1 MKRSKKMFTVM
12 LALCVA
18 LSMAMASVT
27 ANAATKKPKKIYLKA
42 TSTTVDIKG
51 KVKVSVYKTKPSK
64 ASKSVKWKS
73 SNKKVA
79 TVSKSGYVTGK
90 KKGTVKITATSKKNK
105 RAKKTIKIKV
115 TNLKAKSVTMSKK
128 SAILF
133 PNDKTTLKATVKG
146 SAGFYNQGV
155 TWKSSNTSVATV
167 TSKGIVTAKK
177 AGKATITATEKGGSK
192 KATCAVTVSG
202 IKVDKANKSVSV
214 TATVNNTETKSI
226 HYVVTKNAGAS
237 KDNPY
242 FVTDATPAEL
252 NAALGK
258 ISAKAW
264 NTNPN
269 FKTDAKVAQ
278 AGNKTIDELAQSGI
292 GNKNYTKF
300 DINIQN
306 GNQTIKMV
314 ETLKGAKDNDNFSMI
329 YSNVAN
335 NHNAGSGCLTCNTS
349 CYAGVVTNEF
359 KTWAEPF
366 VPQNMPAK
374 GTTVTITYTA
384 QTDNYISA
392 KTLKDN
398 ADNYV
403 ILDARKAADFAE
415 GHIAGAV
422 SADMDGFVK
431 KSITE
436 AQSKAN
442 VKAVVDK
449 YGKNKKY
456 AVICYSGNRYAQAAS
471 AELRSLGV
479 SNDNIFTLGGDKAR
493 NSSEGGMKAWKA
505 AGYEVVA
512 YNYTDVD
519 AVKAAQSDENTVILD
534 ARKADDYKDAHIEGA
549 VSADVGY
556 YIDNKY
562 SSKDEADANVKT
574 VVDKYGKDKKYIVI
588 CYSGNRYA
596 KAATEVLVENG
607 VKVSNISILTGGM
620 GAWRSAGEAL
630 DHYNYTNAET
640 TFSKMKDSS
649 YVILDARKTDDA
661 SREGYIQRHIP
672 GAVSADVDGIA
683 SGNNKDAAAANVKA
697 AVDKY
702 GKDKKYIVICYSG
715 NKYAKAATGLLMN
728 NGIKNANIQTL
739 GGDDSQQSNAGGMKA
754 WKAKYPSYVV
764 AKHTSSKGINF
775 ANGITPEN
783 LKADVDG
790 KQVFTVMDVRAAKDY
805 NPETCIKGAVSTP
818 SGDAAAVMKAVNDN
832 PNGLYVLVCYS
843 GNAKA
848 DEARNT
854 MVKNGVDESRIIC
867 LQGGMGTWK

>member
-51 KVKVSVYKTKPSK
+51 KVKVSVKKVSPKK

-90 KKGTVKITATSKKNK
+90 KKGTVKITATSKKRK
-105 RAKKTIKIKV
+105 KVKKTIKIKV
-115 TNLKAKSVTMSKK
+115 KDLKAKSVTMSKT

-133 PNDKTTLKATVKG
+133 PNDKTALKATVKG
-146 SAGFYNQGV
+146 QAGFYNQGV

-167 TSKGIVTAKK
+167 DKKGNVTAKK

-214 TATVNNTETKSI
+214 TATVNNATEKSI
-226 HYVVTKNAGAS
+226 HYVVYKNGGAAKTS
-237 KDNPY
+237 Y

-264 NTNPN
+264 NT
-269 FKTDAKVAQ
+269 KSKIDTKKDKVAQ
-278 AGNKTIDELAQSGI
+278 AGNETIDKLAQSGV

-300 DINIQN
+300 DITIKN
-306 GNQTIKMV
+306 GNQDIKMV
-314 ETLKGAKDNDNFSMI
+314 DTLTGAKDNDNFSMI

-335 NHNAGSGCLTCNTS
+335 NVNVGSGCLTCNTS

-392 KTLKDN
+392 KTLKDD
-398 ADNYV
+398 AANYV
-403 ILDARKAADFAE
+403 IMDARKAADFAT
-415 GHIAGAV
+415 GHIEDAV
-422 SADMDGFVK
+422 SADMDGFVG

-493 NSSEGGMKAWKA
+493 KSANGGMKAWKA
-505 AGYEVVA
+505 AGYEVV
-512 YNYTDVD
+512 D
-519 AVKAAQSDENTVILD
+519 
-534 ARKADDYKDAHIEGA
+534 
-549 VSADVGY
+549 
-556 YIDNKY
+556 
-562 SSKDEADANVKT
+562 
-574 VVDKYGKDKKYIVI
+574 
-588 CYSGNRYA
+588 
-596 KAATEVLVENG
+596 
-607 VKVSNISILTGGM
+607 
-620 GAWRSAGEAL
+620 
-630 DHYNYTNAET
+630 YNYTNAET

-649 YVILDARKTDDA
+649 YVILDARKAADYDN
-661 SREGYIQRHIP
+661 GHIA
-672 GAVSADVDGIA
+672 GAVSADVDGIV
-683 SGNNKDAAAANVKA
+683 SGSNKDEADANVKA
-697 AVDKY
+697 VVDKH

-715 NKYAKAATGLLMN
+715 NRYAKAATGLLKN
-728 NGIKNANIQTL
+728 NGVENANIETL
-739 GGDDSQQSNAGGMKA
+739 GGDDSMRSNAGGMKA
-754 WKAKYPSYVV
+754 WNAKYPSYVV

-790 KQVFTVMDVRAAKDY
+790 QKVFTVMDVRAKDDFD
-805 NPETCIKGAVSTP
+805 KGHISNAVSAP
-818 SGDAAAVMKAVNDN
+818 SGDEAAVMKVVNDN
-832 PNGLYVLVCYS
+832 KNGLYVLVCYS

>member
-115 TNLKAKSVTMSKK
+115 TNLKAKYVKMSKT

-214 TATVNNTETKSI
+214 TATVNNADAKSM
-226 HYVVTKNAGAS
+226 HYVVYKNGGAAKTS
-237 KDNPY
+237 Y

-264 NTNPN
+264 NTNSN

-335 NHNAGSGCLTCNTS
+335 NHNVGSGCLTCNTS

-422 SADMDGFVK
+422 SADMDGFVG

-493 NSSEGGMKAWKA
+493 KSSEGGMKAWKA

-512 YNYTDVD
+512 YNYTDVNG
-519 AVKAAQSDENTVILD
+519 VKAAQSDDKTVILD
-534 ARKADDYKDAHIEGA
+534 ARKAADYKDAHIGGA
-549 VSADVGY
+549 VSADMDGY
-556 YIDNKY
+556 VSGTISKAESDNNIK
-562 SSKDEADANVKT
+562 S
-574 VVDKYGKDKKYIVI
+574 VVEQKGADKKYIII

-630 DHYNYTNAET
+630 DHYNYTNADT

-649 YVILDARKTDDA
+649 YVILDARKAADY
-661 SREGYIQRHIP
+661 EKGHIA
-672 GAVSADVDGIA
+672 GAVSADVDGIV
-683 SGNNKDAAAANVKA
+683 SGNSKDAAAANVKA

-715 NKYAKAATGLLMN
+715 NRYAKVATGLLMN

-754 WKAKYPSYVV
+754 WNAKYASYVV
-764 AKHTSSKGINF
+764 AKHTSSKGFNF

-790 KQVFTVMDVRAAKDY
+790 QKVFTVMDVRAKDDFD
-805 NPETCIKGAVSTP
+805 KGHISNAVSTP
-818 SGDAAAVMKAVNDN
+818 SGDEAAVMKAVNDN
-832 PNGLYVLVCYS
+832 KNGLYVLVCYS

-848 DEARNT
+848 NEARNT

>member
-90 KKGTVKITATSKKNK
+90 KKGTVKITATSKKRK
-105 RAKKTIKIKV
+105 KVKKTIKIKV

-214 TATVNNTETKSI
+214 TATVNNTETKSM

-237 KDNPY
+237 KGNPY

-252 NAALGK
+252 NVALGK

-264 NTNPN
+264 NTNSN

-398 ADNYV
+398 AANYV
-403 ILDARKAADFAE
+403 ILDARKAADFAT
-415 GHIAGAV
+415 GHIEDAV
-422 SADMDGFVK
+422 SADMDGFVD
-431 KSITE
+431 KSISE

-493 NSSEGGMKAWKA
+493 KSANGGMKAWKA
-505 AGYEVVA
+505 AGYEVV
-512 YNYTDVD
+512 D
-519 AVKAAQSDENTVILD
+519 
-534 ARKADDYKDAHIEGA
+534 
-549 VSADVGY
+549 
-556 YIDNKY
+556 
-562 SSKDEADANVKT
+562 
-574 VVDKYGKDKKYIVI
+574 
-588 CYSGNRYA
+588 
-596 KAATEVLVENG
+596 
-607 VKVSNISILTGGM
+607 
-620 GAWRSAGEAL
+620 
-630 DHYNYTNAET
+630 YNYTNAET

-649 YVILDARKTDDA
+649 YVILDARKVADY
-661 SREGYIQRHIP
+661 EKGHIA
-672 GAVSADVDGIA
+672 GAVSADVDGIF
-683 SGNNKDAAAANVKA
+683 SGNKDAAAANVEA

-702 GKDKKYIVICYSG
+702 GKDKKYIVICYTG
-715 NKYAKAATGLLMN
+715 NKYAKAATGLLKN
-728 NGIKNANIQTL
+728 NGVENANIETL
-739 GGDDSQQSNAGGMKA
+739 GGDDSMRSAAGGMKA
-754 WKAKYPSYVV
+754 WNAKYAGYVV
-764 AKHTSSKGINF
+764 AKHTSSEGINF
-775 ANGITPEN
+775 ANGITPEH

-790 KQVFTVMDVRAAKDY
+790 QKVFTVMDVRAKEDY
-805 NPETCIKGAVSTP
+805 DKGHISNAVSTP
-818 SGDAAAVMKAVNDN
+818 SGDGAAVMKAVNDN
-832 PNGLYVLVCYS
+832 KNGLYVLVCYS

-854 MVKNGVDESRIIC
+854 MVNKGVDESRIIC
-867 LQGGMGTWK
+867 LQGGMRTWK

>member
-115 TNLKAKSVTMSKK
+115 TNLKAKSVKMSKT
-128 SAILF
+128 SAVLF

-214 TATVNNTETKSI
+214 TATVNNADAKSM
-226 HYVVTKNAGAS
+226 HYVVYKNGGAAKTS
-237 KDNPY
+237 Y

-264 NTNPN
+264 DTQS
-269 FKTDAKVAQ
+269 KIDTKKDKVAQ
-278 AGNKTIDELAQSGI
+278 AGNKTIDELAQSGV

-300 DINIQN
+300 DITIKN
-306 GNQTIKMV
+306 GDQTIKMID
-314 ETLKGAKDNDNFSMI
+314 TLKGAKDNDNFSMI

-359 KTWAEPF
+359 KTWAAPF

-403 ILDARKAADFAE
+403 ILDARKAADYAE

-422 SADMDGFVK
+422 SADMDGFVG

-493 NSSEGGMKAWKA
+493 KSSDGGMKAWKA

-519 AVKAAQSDENTVILD
+519 GVKAAQSDENTVILD
-534 ARKADDYKDAHIEGA
+534 ARKADDYKDAHIGGA
-549 VSADVGY
+549 VSADMDGY
-556 YIDNKY
+556 VSGTISKADSDNNIK
-562 SSKDEADANVKT
+562 S
-574 VVDKYGKDKKYIVI
+574 VVEKKGADKKYVII

-607 VKVSNISILTGGM
+607 VKVSNISILKGGM

-630 DHYNYTNAET
+630 DHYNYTNADT

-649 YVILDARKTDDA
+649 YVILDARKAADYDN
-661 SREGYIQRHIP
+661 GHIA
-672 GAVSADVDGIA
+672 GAVSADVGYYIDNKY
-683 SGNNKDAAAANVKA
+683 SSKDAAAANVKA
-697 AVDKY
+697 VVDKY

-715 NKYAKAATGLLMN
+715 NRYAKVATGLLMN

-739 GGDDSQQSNAGGMKA
+739 GGDDSQQSAAGGMKA
-754 WKAKYPSYVV
+754 WNAKYAGYVV
-764 AKHTSSKGINF
+764 AKHTSSKGFNF

-790 KQVFTVMDVRAAKDY
+790 QKVFTVMDVRAKDDFD
-805 NPETCIKGAVSTP
+805 KGHISNAVSTP
-818 SGDAAAVMKAVNDN
+818 SGDEAAVMKAVNDN
-832 PNGLYVLVCYS
+832 KNGLYVLVCYS

-848 DEARNT
+848 NEARNT

>member
-90 KKGTVKITATSKKNK
+90 KKGTVKITATSKKRK
-105 RAKKTIKIKV
+105 KVKKTIKIKV

-214 TATVNNTETKSI
+214 TATVNNADAKSM
-226 HYVVTKNAGAS
+226 HYVVYKNGGAAKTS
-237 KDNPY
+237 Y

-269 FKTDAKVAQ
+269 FKKDAKVAQ

-292 GNKNYTKF
+292 GNKNYTKL

-306 GNQTIKMV
+306 GNKTIKMV
-314 ETLKGAKDNDNFSMI
+314 DTLTGAKDNDNFSMI

-422 SADMDGFVK
+422 SADMDGFVG

-493 NSSEGGMKAWKA
+493 KSSEGGMKAWKA

-534 ARKADDYKDAHIEGA
+534 ARKVADYKDAHIGGA
-549 VSADVGY
+549 VSADMDGY
-556 YIDNKY
+556 VSGTISKADSDNNIK
-562 SSKDEADANVKT
+562 S
-574 VVDKYGKDKKYIVI
+574 VVEQKGADKKYIII

-630 DHYNYTNAET
+630 DHYNYTNADT

-661 SREGYIQRHIP
+661 SRGGYIQGHIP
-672 GAVSADVDGIA
+672 GAVSADVDGIV

-715 NKYAKAATGLLMN
+715 NRYAKVATGLLMN

-754 WKAKYPSYVV
+754 WNAKYASYVV
-764 AKHTSSKGINF
+764 AKHTSSKGFNF

-790 KQVFTVMDVRAAKDY
+790 QKVFTVMDVRAKDDFD
-805 NPETCIKGAVSTP
+805 KGHISNAVSTP
-818 SGDAAAVMKAVNDN
+818 SGDEAAVMKAVNDN
-832 PNGLYVLVCYS
+832 KNGLYVLVCYS

-848 DEARNT
+848 NEARNT

>member
-105 RAKKTIKIKV
+105 KAKKTIKIKV

-167 TSKGIVTAKK
+167 NSKGSVTAKK

-214 TATVNNTETKSI
+214 TATVNNTETKSM

-292 GNKNYTKF
+292 GNKNYTKL
-300 DINIQN
+300 DITIKN
-306 GNQTIKMV
+306 GDQDIKMV
-314 ETLKGAKDNDNFSMI
+314 NTLTGAKDNDNFSMI

-415 GHIAGAV
+415 GHIDGAV
-422 SADMDGFVK
+422 SADMDGFVG

-493 NSSEGGMKAWKA
+493 KSSDGGMKAWKA
-505 AGYEVVA
+505 AGYEVVVA
-512 YNYTDVD
+512 YNYTDV
-519 AVKAAQSDENTVILD
+519 AGVKAAQSDTVILD

-596 KAATEVLVENG
+596 KAATEVLVKNG
-607 VKVSNISILTGGM
+607 VKVSDIAILTGGM

-630 DHYNYTNAET
+630 DHYNYTNADT

-649 YVILDARKTDDA
+649 YVILDARKAADYDD
-661 SREGYIQRHIP
+661 GHIA
-672 GAVSADVDGIA
+672 GAVSADVGYYIDNA
-683 SGNNKDAAAANVKA
+683 YSSKDAAAENVKA
-697 AVDKY
+697 VVDKY

-715 NKYAKAATGLLMN
+715 NRYAKVATGLLMN
-728 NGIKNANIQTL
+728 NGIKNANIETL
-739 GGDDSQQSNAGGMKA
+739 GGDDSKQSAAGGMKA
-754 WKAKYPSYVV
+754 WNAKYASYVV

-783 LKADVDG
+783 LKADVNG
-790 KQVFTVMDVRAAKDY
+790 QKVFTVMDVRAKDDFD
-805 NPETCIKGAVSTP
+805 KGHISNAVSAP
-818 SGDAAAVMKAVNDN
+818 SDDEAAIMKAVNDN
-832 PNGLYVLVCYS
+832 KNGLYVLVCYS

-848 DEARNT
+848 NEARNT
-854 MVKNGVDESRIIC
+854 MVNNGVDESRIIC

>member
-105 RAKKTIKIKV
+105 KAKKTIKIKV

-167 TSKGIVTAKK
+167 NSKGSVTAKK

-214 TATVNNTETKSI
+214 TATVNNATEKSM
-226 HYVVTKNAGAS
+226 HYVVYKNGGAAKTS
-237 KDNPY
+237 Y
-242 FVTDATPAEL
+242 FVTDATAAEL

-278 AGNKTIDELAQSGI
+278 AGDKTIDELAQSGI
-292 GNKNYTKF
+292 GNKNYTKL
-300 DINIQN
+300 DITIKN
-306 GNQTIKMV
+306 GDQDIKMV
-314 ETLKGAKDNDNFSMI
+314 KTLTGAKDNDNFSMI

-415 GHIAGAV
+415 EHIDGAV

-436 AQSKAN
+436 AQSKAK

-493 NSSEGGMKAWKA
+493 KSDNGGMKAWKT
-505 AGYEVVA
+505 AGYEVVVA
-512 YNYTDVD
+512 LNYTDV
-519 AVKAAQSDENTVILD
+519 AGVKAAQSDTVILD

-574 VVDKYGKDKKYIVI
+574 VVDKYGKDKKYIII

-596 KAATEVLVENG
+596 KAATEVLVKNG

-620 GAWRSAGEAL
+620 GEWRSAGEAL
-630 DHYNYTNAET
+630 DHYNYTNADT

-649 YVILDARKTDDA
+649 YVILDARKAADYDK
-661 SREGYIQRHIP
+661 GHIA
-672 GAVSADVDGIA
+672 GAVSADVGYYIDNKY
-683 SGNNKDAAAANVKA
+683 SSKDAAATNVKA
-697 AVDKY
+697 VVDKH

-715 NKYAKAATGLLMN
+715 NRYAKVATGLLMN
-728 NGIKNANIQTL
+728 YGIKNANIQTL
-739 GGDDSQQSNAGGMKA
+739 GGDDSQRSDAGGMTA
-754 WKAKYPSYVV
+754 WNAKYLSYVV
-764 AKHTSSKGINF
+764 AKHTSTGKFNF

-783 LKADVDG
+783 LKADVNG
-790 KQVFTVMDVRAAKDY
+790 QKVFTVMDVRAKADFDKDGIS
-805 NPETCIKGAVSTP
+805 NAVSTP
-818 SGDAAAVMKAVNDN
+818 SSDEAAVMKAVNDN
-832 PNGLYVLVCYS
+832 KNGLYVLVCYT

-848 DEARNT
+848 NEARNI

-867 LQGGMGTWK
+867 LQGGMKAWNN

>member
-90 KKGTVKITATSKKNK
+90 KKGTVKITATSKKRK
-105 RAKKTIKIKV
+105 KVRKTIKIKV

-214 TATVNNTETKSI
+214 TATVNNTETKSM

-574 VVDKYGKDKKYIVI
+574 AVDKYGKDKKYIVI

-620 GAWRSAGEAL
+620 DAWRSAGEAL

-715 NKYAKAATGLLMN
+715 DRYAKVATGLLMN

-739 GGDDSQQSNAGGMKA
+739 GGDDSQQSAAGGMKA
-754 WKAKYPSYVV
+754 WIAKYPSYVV
-764 AKHTSSKGINF
+764 AKHTSSKGFNF

-790 KQVFTVMDVRAAKDY
+790 QKVFTVMDVRAKDDFD
-805 NPETCIKGAVSTP
+805 KGHISNAVSTP
-818 SGDAAAVMKAVNDN
+818 SGDEAAVMKAVNDN
-832 PNGLYVLVCYS
+832 KNGLYVLVCYS

>member
-105 RAKKTIKIKV
+105 KAKKTIKIKV
-115 TNLKAKSVTMSKK
+115 TNLKAKYVKMSKT

-167 TSKGIVTAKK
+167 NSKGSVTAKK

-214 TATVNNTETKSI
+214 TATVNNATEKSM
-226 HYVVTKNAGAS
+226 HYVVYKNGGAAKTS
-237 KDNPY
+237 Y

-269 FKTDAKVAQ
+269 FKTNAKVAQ
-278 AGNKTIDELAQSGI
+278 AGDKTIDELAQSGV
-292 GNKNYTKF
+292 GNKNYTKL

-306 GNQTIKMV
+306 GNKTIKMV

-415 GHIAGAV
+415 GHIDGAV
-422 SADMDGFVK
+422 SADMDGFVN

-456 AVICYSGNRYAQAAS
+456 AVICYSGNRYAQAVS

-493 NSSEGGMKAWKA
+493 KSDNGGMKAWKA
-505 AGYEVVA
+505 AGYEVVVA
-512 YNYTDVD
+512 YNYTDV
-519 AVKAAQSDENTVILD
+519 AGVKAAQSDTVILD

-596 KAATEVLVENG
+596 KAATEVLVKNG
-607 VKVSNISILTGGM
+607 VKVSDIAILTGGM

-630 DHYNYTNAET
+630 DHYNYTNAAT
-640 TFSKMKDSS
+640 TFDKLKDSS
-649 YVILDARKTDDA
+649 YVILDARKMDDA
-661 SREGYIQRHIP
+661 SRGGYIQGHIP
-672 GAVSADVDGIA
+672 GAVSADVDGIV
-683 SGNNKDAAAANVKA
+683 SGNNKDAAATNVKA
-697 AVDKY
+697 VVDKY

-715 NKYAKAATGLLMN
+715 NRYAKVATGLLMN
-728 NGIKNANIQTL
+728 YGIKNANIQTL
-739 GGDDSQQSNAGGMKA
+739 GGDDSQQSAAGGMEA
-754 WKAKYPSYVV
+754 WNAKYQSYVV
-764 AKHTSSKGINF
+764 AKHTSSGNFNF

-783 LKADVDG
+783 LKTDVEG
-790 KQVFTVMDVRAAKDY
+790 QKVFTVMDVRAAKDY

-818 SGDAAAVMKAVNDN
+818 SNDEPAIKKAVNDN

-854 MVKNGVDESRIIC
+854 MLRNGVDESRIIC

>member
-90 KKGTVKITATSKKNK
+90 KKGTVKITATSKKKK
-105 RAKKTIKIKV
+105 RVKKTIKIKV

-214 TATVNNTETKSI
+214 TATVNNADAKSM
-226 HYVVTKNAGAS
+226 HYVVYKNGGAAKTS
-237 KDNPY
+237 Y
-242 FVTDATPAEL
+242 FVTDATAAEL

-264 NTNPN
+264 NTNSN

-306 GNQTIKMV
+306 GNKTIKMV

-335 NHNAGSGCLTCNTS
+335 NFNAGSGCLTCNTS

-422 SADMDGFVK
+422 SADMDGFVG

-493 NSSEGGMKAWKA
+493 KSSEGGMKAWKA

-519 AVKAAQSDENTVILD
+519 GVKAAQSDENTVILD
-534 ARKADDYKDAHIEGA
+534 ARKADDYKDAHIGGA
-549 VSADVGY
+549 VSADMDGY
-556 YIDNKY
+556 VSGTI
-562 SSKDEADANVKT
+562 SKADSDKNIKS
-574 VVDKYGKDKKYIVI
+574 VVEQKGADKKYIII

-607 VKVSNISILTGGM
+607 VKVSNISILKGGM
-620 GAWRSAGEAL
+620 GEWRSAGEAL
-630 DHYNYTNAET
+630 DHYNYTNADT

-661 SREGYIQRHIP
+661 SRGGYIQRHIP
-672 GAVSADVDGIA
+672 GAVSADVDGVV

-697 AVDKY
+697 VVDKY

-715 NKYAKAATGLLMN
+715 NRYAKVATGLLMN
-728 NGIKNANIQTL
+728 YGIKNANIQTL
-739 GGDDSQQSNAGGMKA
+739 GGDDSQRSDAGGMKA
-754 WKAKYPSYVV
+754 WNAKYKGYVV
-764 AKHTSSKGINF
+764 AKHTSKFNF
-775 ANGITPEN
+775 ANGITPAN

-790 KQVFTVMDVRAAKDY
+790 QKVFTVMDVRAKADFDKDGIS
-805 NPETCIKGAVSTP
+805 NAVSAP
-818 SGDAAAVMKAVNDN
+818 SDDEAAVMKAVNDN
-832 PNGLYVLVCYS
+832 KNGLYVLVCYT

-848 DEARNT
+848 DAARNI

-867 LQGGMGTWK
+867 LQGGMDAWNKLA

>member
-90 KKGTVKITATSKKNK
+90 KKGTVKITATSKKRK
-105 RAKKTIKIKV
+105 KVKKTIKIKV
-115 TNLKAKSVTMSKK
+115 TNLKAKSVTLNKK
-128 SAILF
+128 SASLLKGE
-133 PNDKTTLKATVKG
+133 KTQVKATVKG
-146 SAGFYNQGV
+146 QTGFYNQGV

-177 AGKATITATEKGGSK
+177 AGKTTITATEKGGSK
-192 KATCAVTVSG
+192 KATCSVTVQPDLV
-202 IKVDKANKSVSV
+202 VDANAKTVTI
-214 TATVNNTETKSI
+214 TATVNNATAKSM
-226 HYVVTKNAGAS
+226 HYVVNKNGGAAKTS
-237 KDNPY
+237 Y
-242 FVTDATPAEL
+242 FVTDVTAKEFS
-252 NAALGK
+252 AALEQ
-258 ISAKAW
+258 ISATAW
-264 NTNPN
+264 NDNAE
-269 FKTDAKVAQ
+269 FDAKTADVAQ
-278 AGNKTIDELAQSGI
+278 AGTKTINELAKAGVGNSNYTKMNVNIKAGTKTIDME
-292 GNKNYTKF
+292 N
-300 DINIQN
+300 
-306 GNQTIKMV
+306 
-314 ETLKGAKDNDNFSMI
+314 TLSGAKANDNFSMI

-349 CYAGVVTNEF
+349 CYAGVVTNEL
-359 KTWAEPF
+359 KTWADPF
-366 VPQNMPAK
+366 VPKNMPKK
-374 GTTVTITYTA
+374 GTIVSITYTSQDA
-384 QTDNYISA
+384 ENYTDIA
-392 KTLKDN
+392 GVKAALADDN
-398 ADNYV
+398 SV
-403 ILDARKAADFAE
+403 VLDARKAADYEDA
-415 GHIAGAV
+415 HIAGAV
-422 SADMDGFVK
+422 SADMDGYVD

-436 AQSKAN
+436 AASDAN

-449 YGKNKKY
+449 YGASKKY
-456 AVICYSGNRYAQAAS
+456 V
-471 AELRSLGV
+471 L
-479 SNDNIFTLGGDKAR
+479 
-493 NSSEGGMKAWKA
+493 
-505 AGYEVVA
+505 
-512 YNYTDVD
+512 
-519 AVKAAQSDENTVILD
+519 
-534 ARKADDYKDAHIEGA
+534 
-549 VSADVGY
+549 
-556 YIDNKY
+556 
-562 SSKDEADANVKT
+562 
-574 VVDKYGKDKKYIVI
+574 I

-596 KAATEVLVENG
+596 KAARRVLMNNG
-607 VKVSNISILTGGM
+607 VKSSNITILTDGM

-630 DHYNYTNAET
+630 DHYNYTNADT

-661 SREGYIQRHIP
+661 SRGGYIQGHIP
-672 GAVSADVDGIA
+672 GAVSADVDGIF
-683 SGNNKDAAAANVKA
+683 SGNKDAAAANVKA

-739 GGDDSQQSNAGGMKA
+739 GGDDSQQSKTGGMQA
-754 WKAKYPSYVV
+754 WNAKYAGYVV
-764 AKHTSSKGINF
+764 AKHTSSKGFNF

-790 KQVFTVMDVRAAKDY
+790 QKVFTVMDVRAKDDFD
-805 NPETCIKGAVSTP
+805 KGHISNAVSTP
-818 SGDAAAVMKAVNDN
+818 SGDEAAVMKAVNDN
-832 PNGLYVLVCYS
+832 KNGLYVLVCYS

-848 DEARNT
+848 NEARNT

>member
-105 RAKKTIKIKV
+105 KAKKTIKIKV

-214 TATVNNTETKSI
+214 TATVNNATEKSM
-226 HYVVTKNAGAS
+226 HYVVYKNGVAAES
-237 KDNPY
+237 SY

-269 FKTDAKVAQ
+269 FKKDAKVAQ
-278 AGNKTIDELAQSGI
+278 AGDKTIDELAQSGI
-292 GNKNYTKF
+292 GNKNYTKL
-300 DINIQN
+300 DITIKN
-306 GNQTIKMV
+306 GNQDIKMV
-314 ETLKGAKDNDNFSMI
+314 NTLTGAKDNDNFSMI

-335 NHNAGSGCLTCNTS
+335 NFNVGSGCLTCNTS

-403 ILDARKAADFAE
+403 IVDARKAADFAE
-415 GHIAGAV
+415 GHIDGAV
-422 SADMDGFVK
+422 SADMDGFVG

-493 NSSEGGMKAWKA
+493 KSANGGMKAWKA
-505 AGYEVVA
+505 AGYEVVVA
-512 YNYTDVD
+512 YNYTDV
-519 AVKAAQSDENTVILD
+519 AGVKAAQSDTVILD
-534 ARKADDYKDAHIEGA
+534 ARKADDYKDAHIGGA
-549 VSADVGY
+549 VSADMDGY
-556 YIDNKY
+556 VSGTISKADSDNNIK
-562 SSKDEADANVKT
+562 S
-574 VVDKYGKDKKYIVI
+574 VVEQKGADKKYIII

-596 KAATEVLVENG
+596 KAATEVLVKNG
-607 VKVSNISILTGGM
+607 VKVSNIAILTDGM

-630 DHYNYTNAET
+630 DHYNYTNADT

-649 YVILDARKTDDA
+649 YVILDARKAADY
-661 SREGYIQRHIP
+661 EKGHIA
-672 GAVSADVDGIA
+672 GAVSADVGYYIDNKY
-683 SGNNKDAAAANVKA
+683 SSKDAAAANVKA

-715 NKYAKAATGLLMN
+715 NRYAKVATGLLMN

-739 GGDDSQQSNAGGMKA
+739 GGDDSQQSKTGGMQA
-754 WKAKYPSYVV
+754 WNAKYAGYVV
-764 AKHTSSKGINF
+764 AKHTSSKGFNF

-790 KQVFTVMDVRAAKDY
+790 QKVFTVMDVRAAKDY

-843 GNAKA
+843 GNATA

>member
-90 KKGTVKITATSKKNK
+90 KKGTVKITATSKKRK
-105 RAKKTIKIKV
+105 KVKKTIKIKV

-214 TATVNNTETKSI
+214 TATVNNADAKSM
-226 HYVVTKNAGAS
+226 HYVVYKNGGAAKTS
-237 KDNPY
+237 Y

-264 NTNPN
+264 NTNSN

-278 AGNKTIDELAQSGI
+278 AGNKTIDELAQSGV

-300 DINIQN
+300 DITIQN
-306 GNQTIKMV
+306 GNQTIKMID
-314 ETLKGAKDNDNFSMI
+314 TLKGAKDNDNFSMI

-335 NHNAGSGCLTCNTS
+335 NVNAGSGCLTCNTS

-398 ADNYV
+398 AANYV
-403 ILDARKAADFAE
+403 ILDARKAADFAT
-415 GHIAGAV
+415 GHIEDAV
-422 SADMDGFVK
+422 SADMDGFVG

-493 NSSEGGMKAWKA
+493 KSANGGMKAWKA
-505 AGYEVVA
+505 AGYEVV
-512 YNYTDVD
+512 D
-519 AVKAAQSDENTVILD
+519 
-534 ARKADDYKDAHIEGA
+534 
-549 VSADVGY
+549 
-556 YIDNKY
+556 
-562 SSKDEADANVKT
+562 
-574 VVDKYGKDKKYIVI
+574 
-588 CYSGNRYA
+588 
-596 KAATEVLVENG
+596 
-607 VKVSNISILTGGM
+607 
-620 GAWRSAGEAL
+620 
-630 DHYNYTNAET
+630 YNYTNAET

-649 YVILDARKTDDA
+649 YVILDARKAADYDN
-661 SREGYIQRHIP
+661 GHIA
-672 GAVSADVDGIA
+672 GAVSADVGYYID
-683 SGNNKDAAAANVKA
+683 NKYSSKDEAAANVKA
-697 AVDKY
+697 VVDKY
-702 GKDKKYIVICYSG
+702 GKDKKYIVICYTG
-715 NKYAKAATGLLMN
+715 NKYAKAATGLLKN
-728 NGIKNANIQTL
+728 NGVENANIETL
-739 GGDDSQQSNAGGMKA
+739 GGDDSMRSAAGGMQA
-754 WKAKYPSYVV
+754 WNAKYAGYVV
-764 AKHTSSKGINF
+764 AKHTSSKGFNF

-790 KQVFTVMDVRAAKDY
+790 QKVFTVMDVRAKDDFD
-805 NPETCIKGAVSTP
+805 KGHISNAVSTP
-818 SGDAAAVMKAVNDN
+818 SGDEAAVMKAVNDN
-832 PNGLYVLVCYS
+832 KNGLYVLVCYS

-848 DEARNT
+848 DEARNI
-854 MVKNGVDESRIIC
+854 MVNKGVDESRIIC

>member
-115 TNLKAKSVTMSKK
+115 TNLKAKYVKMSKT

-167 TSKGIVTAKK
+167 DKKGNVIAKK

-192 KATCAVTVSG
+192 KATCAITVSG

-214 TATVNNTETKSI
+214 TATVNNADAKSM
-226 HYVVTKNAGAS
+226 HYVVYKNGAAAKTS
-237 KDNPY
+237 Y

-264 NTNPN
+264 NT
-269 FKTDAKVAQ
+269 KSKIDTKKDKVAQ
-278 AGNKTIDELAQSGI
+278 AGNETIDKLAQSGV

-300 DINIQN
+300 DITIKN
-306 GNQTIKMV
+306 GNQDIKMV
-314 ETLKGAKDNDNFSMI
+314 DTLTGAKDNDNFSMI

-335 NHNAGSGCLTCNTS
+335 NVNVGSGCLTCNTS

-366 VPQNMPAK
+366 VPQKMPAK

-403 ILDARKAADFAE
+403 ILDARKAADYAT
-415 GHIAGAV
+415 GHIEDAV
-422 SADMDGFVK
+422 SADMDGLVN

-493 NSSEGGMKAWKA
+493 KSSDGGMKAWKA
-505 AGYEVVA
+505 AGYEVVD
-512 YNYTDVD
+512 YNYTN
-519 AVKAAQSDENTVILD
+519 AATTFGKLKDSSYVILD
-534 ARKADDYKDAHIEGA
+534 ARKAADYDNGHIAGA

-562 SSKDEADANVKT
+562 SSKNEADANVKA
-574 VVDKYGKDKKYIVI
+574 VVDKYGADKKYIVI

-596 KAATEVLVENG
+596 KV
-607 VKVSNISILTGGM
+607 
-620 GAWRSAGEAL
+620 
-630 DHYNYTNAET
+630 
-640 TFSKMKDSS
+640 
-649 YVILDARKTDDA
+649 
-661 SREGYIQRHIP
+661 
-672 GAVSADVDGIA
+672 
-683 SGNNKDAAAANVKA
+683 
-697 AVDKY
+697 
-702 GKDKKYIVICYSG
+702 
-715 NKYAKAATGLLMN
+715 ATGLLKN
-728 NGIKNANIQTL
+728 NGVENANIETL
-739 GGDDSQQSNAGGMKA
+739 GGDDSMRSDAGGMKA
-754 WKAKYPSYVV
+754 WNAKYAGYVV
-764 AKHTSSKGINF
+764 AKHTSSGKINF

-790 KQVFTVMDVRAAKDY
+790 QKVFTVMDVRAKADFD
-805 NPETCIKGAVSTP
+805 KGHISNAVSAP
-818 SGDAAAVMKAVNDN
+818 SSDEAAVMKAVNDN
-832 PNGLYVLVCYS
+832 PNGLYVLVCYT
-843 GNAKA
+843 GNSKA
-848 DEARNT
+848 DAARNI
-854 MVKNGVDESRIIC
+854 MVNKGVDESRIIC
-867 LQGGMGTWK
+867 LQGGMKTWK

>member
-90 KKGTVKITATSKKNK
+90 KKGTVKITATSKKKK
-105 RAKKTIKIKV
+105 RVKKTIKIKV
-115 TNLKAKSVTMSKK
+115 TNLKAKSVKMSKT

-167 TSKGIVTAKK
+167 NSKGSVTAKK

-214 TATVNNTETKSI
+214 TATVNNATEKSM
-226 HYVVTKNAGAS
+226 HYVVYKNGGAAKTS
-237 KDNPY
+237 Y
-242 FVTDATPAEL
+242 FVTDATAAEL

-264 NTNPN
+264 NTNSN

-359 KTWAEPF
+359 KTGAEPF

-398 ADNYV
+398 AANYV

-415 GHIAGAV
+415 GHIDGAV
-422 SADMDGFVK
+422 SADMDGFVN

-493 NSSEGGMKAWKA
+493 KSANGGMKAWKA
-505 AGYEVVA
+505 AGYEVVVA
-512 YNYTDVD
+512 YNYTDV
-519 AVKAAQSDENTVILD
+519 AGVKAAQSDTVILD

-574 VVDKYGKDKKYIVI
+574 VVDKYGKDKKYIII

-596 KAATEVLVENG
+596 KAATEVLVKNG

-630 DHYNYTNAET
+630 DHYNYTNADT

-649 YVILDARKTDDA
+649 YVILDARKAADYDN
-661 SREGYIQRHIP
+661 GHIA
-672 GAVSADVDGIA
+672 GAVSADVGYYIDNKY
-683 SGNNKDAAAANVKA
+683 SSKDAAAKNVKA
-697 AVDKY
+697 VVDKY
-702 GKDKKYIVICYSG
+702 GKDKKYIVICYFG
-715 NKYAKAATGLLMN
+715 NRYAKVATGLLMN
-728 NGIKNANIQTL
+728 YGIKNANIQTL
-739 GGDDSQQSNAGGMKA
+739 GGDDSQRSDAGGMKA
-754 WKAKYPSYVV
+754 WNAKYPSYVV

-818 SGDAAAVMKAVNDN
+818 SGDGAAVMKAVNDN

-848 DEARNT
+848 DEARNI
-854 MVKNGVDESRIIC
+854 MVNKGVDESRIIC

>member
-105 RAKKTIKIKV
+105 KAKKTIKIKV

-128 SAILF
+128 SAVLF

-167 TSKGIVTAKK
+167 NSKGSVTAKK

-214 TATVNNTETKSI
+214 TATVNNADAKSM
-226 HYVVTKNAGAS
+226 HYVVYKNGVAAKTS
-237 KDNPY
+237 Y

-292 GNKNYTKF
+292 GNKNYTKL
-300 DINIQN
+300 DI
-306 GNQTIKMV
+306 TIKNGDQDIQMV
-314 ETLKGAKDNDNFSMI
+314 KTLTGAKDNDNFSMI

-366 VPQNMPAK
+366 VPRNMPAK

-422 SADMDGFVK
+422 SVDMDGFVG

-479 SNDNIFTLGGDKAR
+479 SNDNIFTLGGNKAR
-493 NSSEGGMKAWKA
+493 KSSEGGMKAWKA

-519 AVKAAQSDENTVILD
+519 GVKAAQSDDKTVILD
-534 ARKADDYKDAHIEGA
+534 ARKADDYKDAHIDGA
-549 VSADVGY
+549 VSADMDGY
-556 YIDNKY
+556 VSGTISKADSDNNIK
-562 SSKDEADANVKT
+562 S
-574 VVDKYGKDKKYIVI
+574 VVEKKGADKKYIII

-630 DHYNYTNAET
+630 DHYNYTNADT

-649 YVILDARKTDDA
+649 YVILDARKAADY
-661 SREGYIQRHIP
+661 EKGHIA
-672 GAVSADVDGIA
+672 GAVSADVDGIV
-683 SGNNKDAAAANVKA
+683 SGSSKDAAAANVKA

-715 NKYAKAATGLLMN
+715 NRYAKAATGLLMN

-739 GGDDSQQSNAGGMKA
+739 GGDDSQQSPAGGMKA
-754 WKAKYPSYVV
+754 WNAKYASYVV
-764 AKHTSSKGINF
+764 AKHTSSKGFNF

-790 KQVFTVMDVRAAKDY
+790 QKVFTVMDVRAKDDFD
-805 NPETCIKGAVSTP
+805 KGHISNAVSTP
-818 SGDAAAVMKAVNDN
+818 SSDEAAVMKAVNDN
-832 PNGLYVLVCYS
+832 KNGLYVLVCYS

-848 DEARNT
+848 NEARNT

>member
-27 ANAATKKPKKIYLKA
+27 ANATTKKPKKIYLKA

-51 KVKVSVYKTKPSK
+51 KVKVSVKKVSPKK

-90 KKGTVKITATSKKNK
+90 KKGTVKITATSKKSK
-105 RAKKTIKIKV
+105 KVKKTIKIKV

-214 TATVNNTETKSI
+214 TATVNNATEKSM
-226 HYVVTKNAGAS
+226 HYVVYKNGGAAKTS
-237 KDNPY
+237 Y

-264 NTNPN
+264 NTNSN

-292 GNKNYTKF
+292 GNKNYTKL
-300 DINIQN
+300 DITIKN
-306 GNQTIKMV
+306 GNQDIKMV
-314 ETLKGAKDNDNFSMI
+314 DTLTGAKDNDNFSMI

-398 ADNYV
+398 TEDYV

-422 SADMDGFVK
+422 SADMDGFVG

-471 AELRSLGV
+471 AELRGLGV

-493 NSSEGGMKAWKA
+493 KSANGGMKAWKA

-512 YNYTDVD
+512 YNYTDV
-519 AVKAAQSDENTVILD
+519 AGVKAAQSDTVLLD
-534 ARKADDYKDAHIEGA
+534 ARKADDYKDAHINGA
-549 VSADVGY
+549 VSADMDGY
-556 YIDNKY
+556 VSGTI
-562 SSKDEADANVKT
+562 SKAESDKNIKS
-574 VVDKYGKDKKYIVI
+574 VVEQKGADKKYIII

-630 DHYNYTNAET
+630 DHYNYTNAAT
-640 TFSKMKDSS
+640 TFDKLKDSS
-649 YVILDARKTDDA
+649 YVILDARKAADYDN
-661 SREGYIQRHIP
+661 GHIA
-672 GAVSADVDGIA
+672 GAVSASVDGYIA
-683 SGNNKDAAAANVKA
+683 EGGNKDEAAANVKA
-697 AVDKY
+697 VVDKY

-715 NKYAKAATGLLMN
+715 NRYAKVATGLLMN

-739 GGDDSQQSNAGGMKA
+739 GGDDSQQSAAGGMKA
-754 WKAKYPSYVV
+754 WNAKYASYVV

-790 KQVFTVMDVRAAKDY
+790 QKVFTVMDVRAKADY
-805 NPETCIKGAVSTP
+805 DKGHISNAVSTP
-818 SGDAAAVMKAVNDN
+818 SGDEAAVMKAVNDN
-832 PNGLYVLVCYS
+832 KNGLYVLVCYS
-843 GNAKA
+843 GNANA

>member
-90 KKGTVKITATSKKNK
+90 KKGTVKITATSKKRK
-105 RAKKTIKIKV
+105 KVKKTIKIKV

-214 TATVNNTETKSI
+214 TATVNNTETKSM

-237 KDNPY
+237 KGNPY

-252 NAALGK
+252 NVALGK

-264 NTNPN
+264 NTNSN

-398 ADNYV
+398 AANYV
-403 ILDARKAADFAE
+403 ILDARKAADFAT
-415 GHIAGAV
+415 GHIEDAV
-422 SADMDGFVK
+422 SADMDGFVD
-431 KSITE
+431 KSISE

-493 NSSEGGMKAWKA
+493 KSANGGMKAWKA
-505 AGYEVVA
+505 AGYEVV
-512 YNYTDVD
+512 D
-519 AVKAAQSDENTVILD
+519 
-534 ARKADDYKDAHIEGA
+534 
-549 VSADVGY
+549 
-556 YIDNKY
+556 
-562 SSKDEADANVKT
+562 
-574 VVDKYGKDKKYIVI
+574 
-588 CYSGNRYA
+588 
-596 KAATEVLVENG
+596 
-607 VKVSNISILTGGM
+607 
-620 GAWRSAGEAL
+620 
-630 DHYNYTNAET
+630 YNYTNAET

-649 YVILDARKTDDA
+649 YVILDARKVADY
-661 SREGYIQRHIP
+661 EKGHIA
-672 GAVSADVDGIA
+672 GAVSADVDGIF
-683 SGNNKDAAAANVKA
+683 SGNKDAAAANVEA

-702 GKDKKYIVICYSG
+702 GKDKKYIVICYTG
-715 NKYAKAATGLLMN
+715 NKYAKAATGLLKN
-728 NGIKNANIQTL
+728 NGVENANIETL
-739 GGDDSQQSNAGGMKA
+739 GGDDSMRSAAGGMKA
-754 WKAKYPSYVV
+754 WNAKYAGYVV
-764 AKHTSSKGINF
+764 AKHTPSQGINF
-775 ANGITPEN
+775 ANGITPEH

-790 KQVFTVMDVRAAKDY
+790 QKVFTVMDVRAKEDY
-805 NPETCIKGAVSTP
+805 DKGHISNAVSTP
-818 SGDAAAVMKAVNDN
+818 SGDGAAVMKAVNDN
-832 PNGLYVLVCYS
+832 KNGLYVLVCYS

-854 MVKNGVDESRIIC
+854 MVNKGVDESRIIC
-867 LQGGMGTWK
+867 LQGGMRTWK

>member
-115 TNLKAKSVTMSKK
+115 TNLKAKYVKMSKT

-167 TSKGIVTAKK
+167 NSKGSVTAKK

-214 TATVNNTETKSI
+214 TATVNNADAQSM
-226 HYVVTKNAGAS
+226 HYVVYKNGGAAKTS
-237 KDNPY
+237 Y

-264 NTNPN
+264 DTQS
-269 FKTDAKVAQ
+269 KIDTKKDKVAQ
-278 AGNKTIDELAQSGI
+278 AGNKTIDELAQSGV

-300 DINIQN
+300 DI
-306 GNQTIKMV
+306 TIKNGDQIIKMID
-314 ETLKGAKDNDNFSMI
+314 TLKGAKDNDNFSMI

-335 NHNAGSGCLTCNTS
+335 NVNVGSGCLTCNTS

-359 KTWAEPF
+359 KTWAKPF

-422 SADMDGFVK
+422 SADMDGFVG

-493 NSSEGGMKAWKA
+493 KSSEGGMKAWKA

-519 AVKAAQSDENTVILD
+519 GVKAAQSDENTVILD
-534 ARKADDYKDAHIEGA
+534 ARKADDYKDAHIGGA
-549 VSADVGY
+549 VSADMDGY
-556 YIDNKY
+556 VSGTISKADSDNNIK
-562 SSKDEADANVKT
+562 S
-574 VVDKYGKDKKYIVI
+574 VVEKKGADKKYVII

-630 DHYNYTNAET
+630 DHYNYTNADT

-649 YVILDARKTDDA
+649 YVILDARKAADYDN
-661 SREGYIQRHIP
+661 GHIA
-672 GAVSADVDGIA
+672 GAVSADVGYYIDNKY
-683 SGNNKDAAAANVKA
+683 SSKDAAAANVKA

-715 NKYAKAATGLLMN
+715 NRYAKVATGLLMN

-739 GGDDSQQSNAGGMKA
+739 GGDDSQQSAAGGMKA
-754 WKAKYPSYVV
+754 WNAKYASYVV
-764 AKHTSSKGINF
+764 AKHTSSKGFNF

-783 LKADVDG
+783 LKADVNG
-790 KQVFTVMDVRAAKDY
+790 QKVFTVMDVRAKDDFD
-805 NPETCIKGAVSTP
+805 KGHISNAVSTP
-818 SGDAAAVMKAVNDN
+818 SGDEVAVMKAVNDN
-832 PNGLYVLVCYS
+832 KNGLYVLVCYP

-848 DEARNT
+848 NEARNT

>member
-90 KKGTVKITATSKKNK
+90 KKGTVKITATSKKRK
-105 RAKKTIKIKV
+105 KVKKTIKIKV
-115 TNLKAKSVTMSKK
+115 TNLKAKSVTLNKK
-128 SAILF
+128 SASLLKGE
-133 PNDKTTLKATVKG
+133 KTQVKATVKG
-146 SAGFYNQGV
+146 QTGFYNQGV

-192 KATCAVTVSG
+192 KATCSVTVQPDLV
-202 IKVDKANKSVSV
+202 VDANAKTVTI
-214 TATVNNTETKSI
+214 TATVNNATAKSM
-226 HYVVTKNAGAS
+226 HYVVNKNGGAAKTS
-237 KDNPY
+237 Y
-242 FVTDATPAEL
+242 FVTDVTAKEFS
-252 NAALGK
+252 AALEQ
-258 ISAKAW
+258 ISATAW
-264 NTNPN
+264 NDNAK
-269 FKTDAKVAQ
+269 FDAKTADVAQ
-278 AGNKTIDELAQSGI
+278 AGTKTINELAKAGVGNSNYTKMNVNIKAGTKTIDME
-292 GNKNYTKF
+292 N
-300 DINIQN
+300 
-306 GNQTIKMV
+306 
-314 ETLKGAKDNDNFSMI
+314 TLSGAKANDNFSMI

-335 NHNAGSGCLTCNTS
+335 NFNVASGCLTCNTS
-349 CYAGVVTNEF
+349 CYAGVVTNEL
-359 KTWAEPF
+359 KTWADPF
-366 VPQNMPAK
+366 VPKNMPKK
-374 GTTVTITYTA
+374 GTIVSITYTSQDA
-384 QTDNYISA
+384 ENYADIAGVKAALADDNS
-392 KTLKDN
+392 
-398 ADNYV
+398 V
-403 ILDARKAADFAE
+403 VLDARKAADYEDA
-415 GHIAGAV
+415 HIAGAV
-422 SADMDGFVK
+422 SADMDGYVG

-436 AQSKAN
+436 AASDAN

-449 YGKNKKY
+449 YGASKKY
-456 AVICYSGNRYAQAAS
+456 V
-471 AELRSLGV
+471 L
-479 SNDNIFTLGGDKAR
+479 
-493 NSSEGGMKAWKA
+493 
-505 AGYEVVA
+505 
-512 YNYTDVD
+512 
-519 AVKAAQSDENTVILD
+519 
-534 ARKADDYKDAHIEGA
+534 
-549 VSADVGY
+549 
-556 YIDNKY
+556 
-562 SSKDEADANVKT
+562 
-574 VVDKYGKDKKYIVI
+574 I

-596 KAATEVLVENG
+596 KAARRVLMNNG
-607 VKVSNISILTGGM
+607 VKSSNITILTGGM

-649 YVILDARKTDDA
+649 YVILDARKAADYDK
-661 SREGYIQRHIP
+661 GHIA

-739 GGDDSQQSNAGGMKA
+739 GGDDSQQSAAGGMKA
-754 WKAKYPSYVV
+754 WNAKYASYVV
-764 AKHTSSKGINF
+764 AKHTSSKGFNF

-790 KQVFTVMDVRAAKDY
+790 QKVFTVMDVRAKDDFD
-805 NPETCIKGAVSTP
+805 KGHISNAVSAP
-818 SGDAAAVMKAVNDN
+818 SNDGAAVMKAVNDN
-832 PNGLYVLVCYS
+832 KNGLYVLVCYS

-848 DEARNT
+848 DE
-854 MVKNGVDESRIIC
+854 V
-867 LQGGMGTWK
+867 GTPWKRTV

>member
-51 KVKVSVYKTKPSK
+51 KVKVSVYKVKPSK

-105 RAKKTIKIKV
+105 KAKKTIKIKV
-115 TNLKAKSVTMSKK
+115 KDLKAKSVTMSKK

-214 TATVNNTETKSI
+214 TATVNNTETKSM

-292 GNKNYTKF
+292 GNKNYTKL
-300 DINIQN
+300 DITIKN
-306 GNQTIKMV
+306 GDQDIKMV
-314 ETLKGAKDNDNFSMI
+314 NTLTGAKDNDNFSMI

-415 GHIAGAV
+415 GHIDGAV
-422 SADMDGFVK
+422 SADMDGFVG

-493 NSSEGGMKAWKA
+493 KSSDGGMKAWKA
-505 AGYEVVA
+505 AGYEVVVA

-519 AVKAAQSDENTVILD
+519 AVKAAQSDDKTVILD
-534 ARKADDYKDAHIEGA
+534 ARKADDYKDAHIDGA
-549 VSADVGY
+549 VSADMDGY
-556 YIDNKY
+556 VSGTISKADSDNNIK
-562 SSKDEADANVKT
+562 S
-574 VVDKYGKDKKYIVI
+574 VVEQKGADKKYIII

-596 KAATEVLVENG
+596 KAATEVLVKNG

-630 DHYNYTNAET
+630 DHYNYTNADT

-649 YVILDARKTDDA
+649 YVILDARKAADYDN
-661 SREGYIQRHIP
+661 GHIA
-672 GAVSADVDGIA
+672 GAVSADVGYYID
-683 SGNNKDAAAANVKA
+683 NKYSSKDEAAANVKA
-697 AVDKY
+697 VVDKY

-715 NKYAKAATGLLMN
+715 NRYAKVATGLLMN
-728 NGIKNANIQTL
+728 YGIKNANIQTL
-739 GGDDSQQSNAGGMKA
+739 GGDDSKQSAAGGMKA
-754 WKAKYPSYVV
+754 WNAKYAGYVV
-764 AKHTSSKGINF
+764 AKHTSSKGFNF
-775 ANGITPEN
+775 ANGIKPEN
-783 LKADVDG
+783 LKADVEG
-790 KQVFTVMDVRAAKDY
+790 QKVFTVMDVRAKADY
-805 NPETCIKGAVSTP
+805 DKGHISNAVSAP
-818 SGDAAAVMKAVNDN
+818 SGDEAAVMKAVNDN
-832 PNGLYVLVCYS
+832 KNGLYVLVCYN

-854 MVKNGVDESRIIC
+854 MVNNGVDESRIIC

>member
-1 MKRSKKMFTVM
+1 MKRSKRMFTVM

-90 KKGTVKITATSKKNK
+90 KKGTVKITATSKKRK
-105 RAKKTIKIKV
+105 KVKKTIKIKV

-214 TATVNNTETKSI
+214 TATVNNADAKSM
-226 HYVVTKNAGAS
+226 HYVVYKNGGAAKTS
-237 KDNPY
+237 Y

-292 GNKNYTKF
+292 GNKNYTKL
-300 DINIQN
+300 DITIKN
-306 GNQTIKMV
+306 GDQDIKMV
-314 ETLKGAKDNDNFSMI
+314 NTLTGAKDNDNFSMI

-335 NHNAGSGCLTCNTS
+335 NHNVGSGCLTCNTS

-422 SADMDGFVK
+422 SADMDGFVG

-493 NSSEGGMKAWKA
+493 KSSEGGMKAWKA

-519 AVKAAQSDENTVILD
+519 GVKAAQSDENTVILD
-534 ARKADDYKDAHIEGA
+534 ARKAADYKDAHIGGA
-549 VSADVGY
+549 VSADMDGY
-556 YIDNKY
+556 VSGTISKADSDNNIK
-562 SSKDEADANVKT
+562 S
-574 VVDKYGKDKKYIVI
+574 VVEKKGADKKYVII
-588 CYSGNRYA
+588 CYSGNKYA

-630 DHYNYTNAET
+630 DYYNYTNADT
-640 TFSKMKDSS
+640 PFSKMKDSS
-649 YVILDARKTDDA
+649 YVILDARKAADYDN
-661 SREGYIQRHIP
+661 GHIA
-672 GAVSADVDGIA
+672 GAVSADVDGIV

-715 NKYAKAATGLLMN
+715 NRYAKVATGLLMN

-739 GGDDSQQSNAGGMKA
+739 GGDDSQQSAAGGMKA
-754 WKAKYPSYVV
+754 WNAKYASYVV
-764 AKHTSSKGINF
+764 AKHTSSKGFNF
-775 ANGITPEN
+775 ANGITPEK

-790 KQVFTVMDVRAAKDY
+790 QKVFTVMDVRAKDDFD
-805 NPETCIKGAVSTP
+805 KGHISNAVSTP
-818 SGDAAAVMKAVNDN
+818 SGDEAAVMKAVNDN
-832 PNGLYVLVCYS
+832 KNGLYVLVCYS

-848 DEARNT
+848 NEARNT

>member
-1 MKRSKKMFTVM
+1 MKRSKRMFTVM

-90 KKGTVKITATSKKNK
+90 KKGTVKITATSKKRK
-105 RAKKTIKIKV
+105 KVKKTIKIKV

-214 TATVNNTETKSI
+214 TATVNNATEKSM
-226 HYVVTKNAGAS
+226 HYVVYKNGGAAKTS
-237 KDNPY
+237 Y

-264 NTNPN
+264 NTNSN

-398 ADNYV
+398 AANYV
-403 ILDARKAADFAE
+403 ILDARKAADFAT
-415 GHIAGAV
+415 GHIEDAV

-505 AGYEVVA
+505 AGYEVV
-512 YNYTDVD
+512 D
-519 AVKAAQSDENTVILD
+519 
-534 ARKADDYKDAHIEGA
+534 
-549 VSADVGY
+549 
-556 YIDNKY
+556 
-562 SSKDEADANVKT
+562 
-574 VVDKYGKDKKYIVI
+574 
-588 CYSGNRYA
+588 
-596 KAATEVLVENG
+596 
-607 VKVSNISILTGGM
+607 
-620 GAWRSAGEAL
+620 
-630 DHYNYTNAET
+630 YNYTNAET

-649 YVILDARKTDDA
+649 YVILDARKVADY
-661 SREGYIQRHIP
+661 EKGHIA
-672 GAVSADVDGIA
+672 GAVSADVDGIF
-683 SGNNKDAAAANVKA
+683 SGNKDAAAANVKA

-702 GKDKKYIVICYSG
+702 GKDKKYIVICYTG
-715 NKYAKAATGLLMN
+715 NKYAKAATGLLKN
-728 NGIKNANIQTL
+728 NGVENANIETL
-739 GGDDSQQSNAGGMKA
+739 GGDDSMRSAAGGMKA
-754 WKAKYPSYVV
+754 WNAKYAGYVV

-775 ANGITPEN
+775 ANGITPEH

-790 KQVFTVMDVRAAKDY
+790 QKVFTVMDVRAKEDY
-805 NPETCIKGAVSTP
+805 DKGHISNAVSTP
-818 SGDAAAVMKAVNDN
+818 SGDGAAVMKAVNDN
-832 PNGLYVLVCYS
+832 KNGLYVLVCYS